1 MSDIELKMFF
11 KKSIALGLQSSIKL
25 NKEQEPST
33 SVLDPELQLKYQRA
47 EESIKQLKDEQFN
60 LEFQN
65 LMLAQDKEKL
75 AGENKELKE
84 QLAAVR
90 QDPDKLLASQKTKKE
105 LIQSEQQN
113 ISLNAGEIEVEEGI
127 LF

>member
-1 MSDIELKMFF
+1 
-11 KKSIALGLQSSIKL
+11 
-25 NKEQEPST
+25 
-33 SVLDPELQLKYQRA
+33 
-47 EESIKQLKDEQFN
+47 
-60 LEFQN
+60 
-65 LMLAQDKEKL
+65 MLAQDKEKL

-113 ISLNAGEIEVEEGI
+113 ISLNAGEIEVEESV